1 MTKGLLLVF
10 SLALSVAAPA
20 IFCLAQTGQP
30 RDVAHGKELFLRY
43 CSGCHGEDGR
53 GEAKTFRPNVGNL
66 SVKELMDQLSDEYLF
81 AAIQKGGA
89 AVGKNAAMPAWS
101 TRLGDDEIWDIVAFV
116 RTLSHR

>member
-20 IFCLAQTGQP
+20 LFCLAQTGQP

-53 GEAKTFRPNVGNL
+53 GEAKTFRPNVANL
-66 SVKELMDQLSDEYLF
+66 SVKGLMDQMTDDYLSSPV
-81 AAIQKGGA
+81 KTGGA
-89 AVGKNAAMPAWS
+89 AGGKHAAMPACNS
-101 TRLGDDEIWDIVAFV
+101 QLNDQ
-116 RTLSHR
+116 